1 MRNNNGLYRCL
12 DANINRAVE
21 GLRVLED
28 TARFY
33 FDHTALSVQC
43 KNLRHTVRQISGA
56 SSVAD
61 RDTPG
66 DVGTQIQA
74 ADEDKRTRLMDVVLA
89 NAKRVQ
95 EALRVIEE
103 QQKLL
108 GVVVTAE
115 QCRYQSYQI
124 EKELL
129 QLMPAQKLDTER
141 LYVLIDHDSIND
153 ALVLAEQLAQSAV
166 RLIQYRAKSLTVN
179 AYYEQARQ
187 IQQIL
192 RDDQLFMVNDHIEV
206 AAALRADGVHL
217 GQDDVS
223 PEIARKALGPLALI
237 GLSTHTVEQVQQAHK
252 EPIDYIGIGP
262 MFATATKAHE
272 PVRGPELLQAAA
284 AEISLPSYAIGG
296 LTNERVVALKS
307 YLPHGVAVSSVV
319 GQAPDPIAAVAALN
333 ELLADA

>member
-1 MRNNNGLYRCL
+1 MTNNGAYRCL

-28 TARFY
+28 IARFY
-33 FDHTALSVQC
+33 FDHAGMSEQC
-43 KNLRHTVRQISGA
+43 KHLRHELRQITTA
-56 SSVAD
+56 ACVAD

-74 ADEDKRTRLMDVVLA
+74 ADEATRARLLDVVLA

-108 GVVVTAE
+108 GLAVSAE
-115 QCRYQSYQI
+115 QCRYLSYGI

-129 QLMPAQKLDTER
+129 QLIPAQSLQHER
-141 LYVLIDHDSIND
+141 LYVLIDHDSIAD
-153 ALVLAEQLAQSAV
+153 PIILAEQLAQSEV
-166 RLIQYRAKSLTVN
+166 RLVQYRAKSLSVN
-179 AYYEQARQ
+179 AYYERA
-187 IQQIL
+187 QQVQKLL
-192 RDDQLFMVNDHIEV
+192 RDDQFFIINDHVAV
-206 AAALRADGVHL
+206 AAALGAAGVHL

-223 PEIARKALGPLALI
+223 PEIARKVLGPLALI
-237 GLSTHTVEQVQQAHK
+237 GLSTHSVEQVKQAHA

-272 PVRGPELLQAAA
+272 PVRGPALLQAAA
-284 AEISLPSYAIGG
+284 AEIKLPSYAIGG
-296 LTNERVVALKS
+296 LNNERVVELKS

-319 GQAPDPIAAVAALN
+319 GQAPDPVAAVAALN
-333 ELLADA
+333 ELITDA

>member
-1 MRNNNGLYRCL
+1 MTAHAAYRCL

-33 FDHTALSVQC
+33 FDHAEISEQC
-43 KNLRHTVRQISGA
+43 KQLRHELRQISA
-56 SSVAD
+56 TACVAD
-61 RDTPG
+61 RNTTG
-66 DVGTQIQA
+66 DVGTEIQA
-74 ADEDKRTRLMDVVLA
+74 ADENKRARLQDVVLA

-108 GVVVTAE
+108 GLALTAE
-115 QCRYQSYQI
+115 QLRYYSYQL

-129 QLMPAQKLDTER
+129 QLIPAQALHQER
-141 LYVLIDHDSIND
+141 LYVLIDHDTID
-153 ALVLAEQLAQSAV
+153 DPVILAEQLAKAEV
-166 RLIQYRAKSLTVN
+166 RLIQYRAKSLSVN
-179 AYYEQARQ
+179 EYYERAVQ
-187 IQQIL
+187 IQNIL
-192 RDDQLFMVNDHIEV
+192 RDDQLFIVNDHIEI

-217 GQDDVS
+217 GQDDVK
-223 PEIARKALGPLALI
+223 PAIARQALGPMALI
-237 GLSTHTVEQVQQAHK
+237 GLSTHNVEQVKQAHQ

-272 PVRGPELLQAAA
+272 PVQGPELLQATAA
-284 AEISLPSYAIGG
+284 AINLPSYAIGG
-296 LTNERVVALKS
+296 LNNERVVEIKS

-319 GQAPDPIAAVAALN
+319 GQAPDPIAAIAALN
-333 ELLADA
+333 ELLSDG

>member
-1 MRNNNGLYRCL
+1 MTNNGAYRCI

-28 TARFY
+28 IARFY
-33 FDHTALSVQC
+33 FDNAAISAQC
-43 KNLRHTVRQISGA
+43 KNLRHGLRQIA
-56 SSVAD
+56 STACIAN

-74 ADEDKRTRLMDVVLA
+74 ADENKRSNLVAVVVA

-108 GVVVTAE
+108 GLAVSAE
-115 QCRYQSYQI
+115 QCRYLSYGI

-129 QLMPAQKLDTER
+129 QLIPAQSLQQER
-141 LYVLIDHDSIND
+141 LYVLIDHDTIAD
-153 ALVLAEQLAQSAV
+153 PIILAAQLAQSDV
-166 RLIQYRAKSLTVN
+166 RLIQYRAKSLSIN
-179 AYYEQARQ
+179 AYYERAQQ
-187 IQQIL
+187 IQKTL
-192 RDDQLFMVNDHIEV
+192 RADQLFIVNDHIEV

-223 PEIARKALGPLALI
+223 PAIARKALGPLALI
-237 GLSTHTVEQVQQAHK
+237 GLSTHTVEQVQQAHQ

-284 AEISLPSYAIGG
+284 SAITLPSYAIGG
-296 LTNERVVALKS
+296 LTNERIAELRS
-307 YLPHGVAVSSVV
+307 YLPHGVAVSSMV
-319 GQAPDPIAAVAALN
+319 GQAPAPIAAVAALN
-333 ELLADA
+333 ELLTNA